1 MSKQAYTPETL
12 TAVVKRLRRQS
23 ARLVAIAKA
32 MEIEEVESVD
42 IDHHKMMGRGLDAI
56 DNFLNSA
63 DRALRDDR
71 RRRG

>member
-1 MSKQAYTPETL
+1 MSKQSHTPESLNT
-12 TAVVKRLRRQS
+12 VVKRLRRQS

-32 MEIEEVESVD
+32 MEIEDVDSLD

-71 RRRG
+71 RRRS

>member
-1 MSKQAYTPETL
+1 MSKQAYTPESLKT
-12 TAVVKRLRRQS
+12 VVKRLRRQS

-32 MEIEEVESVD
+32 LEVEEVESLD
-42 IDHHKMMGRGLDAI
+42 IDHHKMMGRGLDAV

-63 DRALRDDR
+63 DRALRDER

>member
-1 MSKQAYTPETL
+1 MSKQTYRPETISD
-12 TAVVKRLRRQS
+12 VVKRLRRQS

-32 MEIEEVESVD
+32 MEVEDVESLE

-56 DNFLNSA
+56 DNFINSA
-63 DRALRDDR
+63 DRAIRDDR

>member
-1 MSKQAYTPETL
+1 MSKQSYTPESL
-12 TAVVKRLRRQS
+12 NAVVKRLRRQS

-32 MEIEEVESVD
+32 MEVEDVD
-42 IDHHKMMGRGLDAI
+42 SLDVDHHKMMGRGLDAI